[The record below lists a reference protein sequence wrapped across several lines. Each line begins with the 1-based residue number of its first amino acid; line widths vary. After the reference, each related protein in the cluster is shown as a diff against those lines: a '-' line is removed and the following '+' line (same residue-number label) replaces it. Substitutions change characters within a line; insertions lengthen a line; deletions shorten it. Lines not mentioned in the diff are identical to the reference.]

1 MRLSAPHFAVRLAAV
16 ALVAVAVLGV
26 RAVPEAAAQN
36 GRPYT
41 SRLDIPPRP
50 SPPRLVNDF
59 AGVLSATEREA
70 LERKL
75 VAFADSSGS
84 QVAVV
89 VVPTT
94 DGVAPVDY
102 ATEILRA
109 WGVGRAEIDDGVVL
123 LVAVED
129 REVFIATGL
138 GAEGALT
145 DAIAAT
151 IVRNEIVPRF
161 RAGDFY
167 GGIDAATTGILSAL
181 GGEFEAPEETR
192 TGGEDGVAGLLC
204 CLFMLFVV
212 MLVILSRQKGGPTG
226 GPTAPRGG
234 GRRRSRGPS
243 VIFLPG
249 FGGGF
254 GGGSFGGGGGFGGG
268 GFGGFGGGFGGG
280 GGAGGSW

>member
-1 MRLSAPHFAVRLAAV
+1 M
-16 ALVAVAVLGV
+16 ALVAVAALGV
-26 RAVPEAAAQN
+26 MTPAPTAAQN
-36 GRPYT
+36 GTPYT
-41 SRLDIPPRP
+41 SRLGIPPAPR
-50 SPPRLVNDF
+50 PPRLVNDF
-59 AGVLSATEREA
+59 AGVLSGSQREM

-75 VAFADSSGS
+75 VAFNDSAGS

-89 VVPTT
+89 LVPTT
-94 DGVAPVDY
+94 NGAAPVDY
-102 ATEILRA
+102 ATDILRA
-109 WGVGRAEIDDGVVL
+109 WGVGRAGIDDGVVL
-123 LVAVED
+123 LVAVQD

-145 DAIAAT
+145 DARAAT

-167 GGIDAATTGILSAL
+167 GGIDAATTGIIGAL
-181 GGEFEAPEETR
+181 RGEFDAPSAS
-192 TGGEDGVAGLLC
+192 GGDGGDGIAGLIC
-204 CLFMLFVV
+204 CLFMLFIV

-234 GRRRSRGPS
+234 GRRRGGPS

-249 FGGGF
+249 FGGGGGGF
-254 GGGSFGGGGGFGGG
+254 GGGGGGGFGGG